1 MPSFDICQTLF
12 VSNFV
17 NFTLHKTLVVDNGL
31 VIIESV
37 PLSIL
42 SAVEERSLYSLKISK
57 LVKSTVASVVC
68 SW

>member
-12 VSNFV
+12 ISNFV
-17 NFTLHKTLVVDNGL
+17 NFTHHKTLVVDNGL

-42 SAVEERSLYSLKISK
+42 SAVEERSL
-57 LVKSTVASVVC
+57 
-68 SW
+68 